1 MKFRNGFVTNSS
13 SSSFLVSYDKESLLN
28 EIETGSEFSKKVCI
42 DISNILDL
50 AERFD
55 SVEDYIKYYDYE
67 DVEEFKEND
76 YSANEIIET
85 FESGKALA
93 LFSIPYAEPEGIN
106 TEEILK
112 SFSIFTIIDEGK

>member
-13 SSSFLVSYDKESLLN
+13 SSSFLVSYDKEALLN

-55 SVEDYIKYYDYE
+55 SVEEYMEYYEYE
-67 DVEEFKEND
+67 DVEEFKEKD

-85 FESGKALA
+85 FESGKALV
-93 LFSIPYAEPEGIN
+93 LFSIPYAKPEGIN

-112 SFSIFTIIDEGK
+112 SFSIFTIIDERE